1 MQLIDI
7 EYSSPP
13 EATRMSQEHFGR
25 TSPAAAAPPKPRR
38 LYRLPDADDYA
49 DNGSDSHAP
58 ALHVSKVRLGF
69 PSCFSYNT
77 YQDPTFLMIRRN
89 VTSTQL
95 LVIS

>member
-1 MQLIDI
+1 MQLIGI
-7 EYSSPP
+7 EYSSFPE

-25 TSPAAAAPPKPRR
+25 TSPAAAPPKPRR

-49 DNGSDSHAP
+49 DNGSESHAP

-77 YQDPTFLMIRRN
+77 SIRHF
-89 VTSTQL
+89 
-95 LVIS
+95 